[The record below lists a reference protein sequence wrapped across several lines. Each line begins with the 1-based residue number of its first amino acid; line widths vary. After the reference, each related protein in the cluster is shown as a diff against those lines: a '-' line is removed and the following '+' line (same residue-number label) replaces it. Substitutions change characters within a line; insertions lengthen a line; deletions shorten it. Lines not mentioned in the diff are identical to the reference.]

1 MNFQELVEKA
11 QKLHKIG
18 ERTEAL
24 KYYNEAFEKLADE
37 AAIHAHSQP
46 GTFRD
51 NITTKEEKVRTV
63 FPKLF
68 DETKNFLKRDRTA
81 YVLLKNMAVVYH
93 ELGDDKVAINAL
105 EQAIELTPDGEDNSD
120 AKVGLEKL
128 KK

>member
-51 NITTKEEKVRTV
+51 DVTTKGEKVRTV

-68 DETKNFLKRDRTA
+68 DETKNLLKRDKTA
-81 YVLLKNMAVVYH
+81 YVLLKNMAVIYH
-93 ELGDDKVAINAL
+93 ELGDDKGAINAL

-120 AKVGLEKL
+120 AKIGLEKL
-128 KK
+128 KV

>member
-1 MNFQELVEKA
+1 MNFQELIEKA

-18 ERTEAL
+18 KRTEAL
-24 KYYNEAFEKLADE
+24 KYYNEAFEKLSDE

-51 NITTKEEKVRTV
+51 DVTTKGEKVRTV
-63 FPKLF
+63 LPKLF
-68 DETKNFLKRDRTA
+68 NETKKFLKRDRTA
-81 YVLLKNMAVVYH
+81 YVLLKNIAVIYH
-93 ELGDDKVAINAL
+93 ELGNDKGAINAL

-120 AKVGLEKL
+120 AKIGLEKL

>member
-1 MNFQELVEKA
+1 MNFQELIEKA

-37 AAIHAHSQP
+37 AAIHAHSQS

-51 NITTKEEKVRTV
+51 DVTTKGEKVRTV
-63 FPKLF
+63 LPKLF

-81 YVLLKNMAVVYH
+81 YVLLKNMAVICH
-93 ELGDDKVAINAL
+93 ELDDDQGAINAL

-120 AKVGLEKL
+120 AKIGLEKL

>member
-37 AAIHAHSQP
+37 ATIHAHSQP

-51 NITTKEEKVRTV
+51 DATTKGEKVRTV
-63 FPKLF
+63 LPKLF

-81 YVLLKNMAVVYH
+81 YVLLKNMAVIYH
-93 ELGDDKVAINAL
+93 ELGDDKGAINAL

-120 AKVGLEKL
+120 AKIGLEKL